1 MVLSGETQNFPAFS
15 YKNPKMFITVFSD
28 VCYRDSLT
36 DKYDYVREENFD
48 NGAITIKSFRE
59 SPDMKGL
66 FSLRSLSSS

>member
-1 MVLSGETQNFPAFS
+1 MIKQLCTLNW
-15 YKNPKMFITVFSD
+15 YD
-28 VCYRDSLT
+28 CYRDCLT

-66 FSLRSLSSS
+66 FSLRSFSSS